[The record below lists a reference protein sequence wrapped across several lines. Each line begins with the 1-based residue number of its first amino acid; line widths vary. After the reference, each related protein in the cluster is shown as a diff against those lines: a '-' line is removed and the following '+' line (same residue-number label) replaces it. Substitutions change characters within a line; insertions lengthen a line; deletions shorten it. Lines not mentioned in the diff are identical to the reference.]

1 MVTVRIPSLLQPLTG
16 GAKVVQASGA
26 TVRELFNNLDRD
38 YPGMGARLVEDGAL
52 RSELAVAVD
61 GVITPLGLLQ
71 PLGENSEVVIMPAIG
86 GG

>member
-1 MVTVRIPSLLQPLTG
+1 MVTVRIPSLLQPLTS
-16 GAKVVQASGA
+16 GAKVVEASGA

-38 YPGMGARLVEDGAL
+38 YPGIGARLVEDGAL
-52 RSELAVAVD
+52 RGELAVAVD

-71 PLGENSEVVIMPAIG
+71 PLGADSEVVIMPAIG

>member
-1 MVTVRIPSLLQPLTG
+1 V
-16 GAKVVQASGA
+16 
-26 TVRELFNNLDRD
+26 
-38 YPGMGARLVEDGAL
+38 GARLVEDDAL